1 MTPSRQHRRAS
12 VLVIVMVTLLF
23 TAFALILFV
32 EQASTDL
39 LVEARAATAHRLR
52 REAYSALEATLAT
65 LEEFRRADSG
75 LHGPAEGWADP
86 LAFAGWQ
93 PREGCTAEVALED
106 ESGKLPLSRVDNGTL
121 VSLFKSWDFNQAD
134 AERLA
139 DALLGWMR
147 RDYVPSSGRSPDY
160 DLGELPFEAPQRP
173 IRSWTELAAIDYV
186 RDIFYDEQGR
196 PNDLYR
202 RFTAAFSLYDY
213 DQFNVNTASTD
224 VLTAVGFSDP
234 TQHGRLHDFLTGTG
248 GYTAQGPGWLTSSS
262 QAAGVLG
269 TGAMPNLAGT
279 QVRALR
285 VTVTIHE
292 GKSEFRLAAV
302 VAPNG
307 GAKIVK
313 TTATD
318 TREPTSA
325 QGTAA
330 TGATAAARTATA
342 NAATPAAATAA
353 AGGTKPQLN
362 YPFTLLEIRENGE
375 IPPPPPTS
383 SPTPPPA

>member
-1 MTPSRQHRRAS
+1 MTPVRPPRRAS

-39 LVEARAATAHRLR
+39 LVEAREVTARRLR
-52 REAYSALEATLAT
+52 RDAYSALEATLAT

-86 LAFAGWQ
+86 LGFAGWH
-93 PREGCTAEVALED
+93 PREGCTVEVALED
-106 ESGKLPLSRVDNGTL
+106 ESGKLPLPHVDNGTL
-121 VSLFKSWDFNQAD
+121 VTLFKAWDFNQAD

-139 DALLGWMR
+139 DSLLGWMR
-147 RDYVPSSGRSPDY
+147 RDYVPASGRTPDY
-160 DLGELPFEAPQRP
+160 DTGDLPFQAPERSL
-173 IRSWTELAAIDYV
+173 RSWTELAAIDRAREV
-186 RDIFYDEQGR
+186 FYDEQGR

-213 DQFNVNTASTD
+213 EQFNVNAANAD
-224 VLTAVGFSDP
+224 VLTAVGFADP
-234 TQHGRLHDFLTGTG
+234 TQHNRLHDFLTGTG
-248 GYTAQGPGWLTSSS
+248 GYTVQGPGWFTSNA

-269 TGAMPNLAGT
+269 TGAMPSLAGT
-279 QVRALR
+279 VVRALR
-285 VTVTIHE
+285 VTVTVRE
-292 GKSEFRLAAV
+292 GKTEFRLTAV
-302 VAPNG
+302 VAPSG
-307 GAKIVK
+307 GAKIVR

-318 TREPTSA
+318 TRAPASA
-325 QGTAA
+325 EGTAA
-330 TGATAAARTATA
+330 ANATAAAS
-342 NAATPAAATAA
+342 AAKPTSTTAAAGTPA

-375 IPPPPPTS
+375 IPPPPP
-383 SPTPPPA
+383 PAPSA

>member
-1 MTPSRQHRRAS
+1 MTPSRHPRRAS

-39 LVEARAATAHRLR
+39 LVEAREVTARRLR

-86 LAFAGWQ
+86 LRFSGWQ
-93 PREGCTAEVALED
+93 PREGCKVEVALED
-106 ESGKLPLSRVDNGTL
+106 ESGKLSLPHVDNGTL
-121 VSLFKSWDFNQAD
+121 VALFKSWDFNQAD

-147 RDYVPSSGRSPDY
+147 RDYVPASGRSPDY
-160 DLGELPFEAPQRP
+160 DIGDLPFEAPQRSL
-173 IRSWTELAAIDYV
+173 RSWTELAAIDHV
-186 RDIFYDEQGR
+186 REVFYDDQGR

-213 DQFNVNTASTD
+213 DQFNVNGANPD
-224 VLTAVGFSDP
+224 VLTAVGFADP
-234 TQHGRLHDFLTGTG
+234 TQHNRLHEFLTGTG
-248 GYTAQGPGWLTSSS
+248 GYTAQGPGWLTSNS

-285 VTVTIHE
+285 ITITVRE

-318 TREPTSA
+318 TRAPASA
-325 QGTAA
+325 EGTAA
-330 TGATAAARTATA
+330 SSATVTA
-342 NAATPAAATAA
+342 NAAKPTSTTAA
-353 AGGTKPQLN
+353 AGSAATGGTKAQLN
-362 YPFTLLEIRENGE
+362 YPFTLLEIREIGE
-375 IPPPPPTS
+375 MPPPPP
-383 SPTPPPA
+383 PAPSA